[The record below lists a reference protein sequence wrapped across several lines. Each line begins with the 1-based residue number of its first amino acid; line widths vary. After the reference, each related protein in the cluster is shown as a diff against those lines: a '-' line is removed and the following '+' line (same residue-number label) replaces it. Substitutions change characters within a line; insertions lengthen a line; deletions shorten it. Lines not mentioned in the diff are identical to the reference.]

1 MQFLAV
7 STSPPQLMDIDIIMI
22 TPSNTPRTKPA
33 DFGLKNP
40 EPTPAFSAYLQ
51 ARIVASAAIAK
62 EQAAFEACFKFVCA
76 KKELPMDQIV
86 KIPCSQFNIRIGERF
101 QTQHSIYVRI
111 A

>member
-62 EQAAFEACFKFVCA
+62 EQAAFEACFKFVCE
-76 KKELPMDQIV
+76 KKSRPISEIV
-86 KIPCSQFNIRIGERF
+86 KIPCSQFNVRIGQEF